1 MINPGI
7 DRNRISPEFLMH
19 LSDPLEALY
28 ESLERDLIINIARRF
43 RAVPKGMQTGTD
55 AWRLYMLEQIGGL
68 TRQNMLRIAA
78 LTGDAANGTVQALEQ
93 AIGAALNMAEPG
105 LQAMTNRPDYVP
117 ARSDTARRVM
127 EHLSAQAIDRLNM
140 VNTTMLNTSLDAYR
154 DAVGDVTAAVQKYES
169 KLADAQQTL
178 NTAAGQTAM
187 GTQSRKTAVW
197 DAVRRMASNGLTGFY
212 DRSGRRWSAQAYV
225 QMDVRTTAANAAREA
240 VMARNADYGNNLI
253 MVSSHPGARPLCAP
267 YQGKVY
273 STDGTSGTVEDL
285 KGRKVQ
291 YTPLSATS
299 YGEPGGLF
307 GINCGH
313 MPSPFIPGQ
322 SINRAAEYDPDDTKR
337 LYAESQMQRQME
349 RKIRALKTEAAAVKA
364 AGGDAS
370 KETKAARQATAE
382 LQAWCEANNRDFYPE
397 RVQIVR

>member
-1 MINPGI
+1 MG
-7 DRNRISPEFLMH
+7 
-19 LSDPLEALY
+19 LSDPIEALY
-28 ESLERDLIINIARRF
+28 EALERDLIINIARRF
-43 RAVPKGMQTGTD
+43 KVVPKGMQTGTD
-55 AWRLYMLEQIGGL
+55 AWRLYMLEQLGGL
-68 TRQNMLRIAA
+68 TRQNLRRIAA
-78 LTGDAANGTVQALEQ
+78 LTGDAASGTTRALMQ
-93 AIGAALNMAEPG
+93 AIGAALDMAEPG
-105 LQAMTNRPDYVP
+105 LQALTNKAGYVP
-117 ARSDTARRVM
+117 ARSVTAQRVM
-127 EHLSAQAIDRLNM
+127 ERLSAQALDRLNL
-140 VNTTMLNTSLDAYR
+140 VNTTMLNTSLDAFR
-154 DAVGDVTAAVQKYES
+154 DAVGDVADAVQKYES
-169 KLADAQQTL
+169 KLADAQQAL
-178 NTAAGQTAM
+178 NTAAGQTVM
-187 GTQSRKTAVW
+187 GTESRKTAVW

-212 DRSGRRWSAQAYV
+212 DRAGRRWSAQAYV

-240 VMARNADYGNNLI
+240 VMQRNADYGNNLI

-285 KGRKVQ
+285 NGRKVQ

-313 MPSPFIPGQ
+313 MPSPFIPGI
-322 SINRAAEYDPDDTKR
+322 SLNRASEYDPEETKR
-337 LYAESQMQRQME
+337 IYAQSQMQRQME
-349 RKIRALKTEAAAVKA
+349 RKIRGLKTEAAAVKA
-364 AGGDAS
+364 AGGDAT